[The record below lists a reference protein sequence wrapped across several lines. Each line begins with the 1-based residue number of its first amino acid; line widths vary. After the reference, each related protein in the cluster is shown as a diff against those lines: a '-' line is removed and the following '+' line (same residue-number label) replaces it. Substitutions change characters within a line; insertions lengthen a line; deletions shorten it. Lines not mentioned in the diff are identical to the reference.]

1 MSFTRT
7 LFDDCTYAQ
16 RLNESQNVLHYNV
29 DSNKF
34 YNCNQNRIDFGL
46 LGGTQ
51 VSQSA
56 ENLVDLESDLR
67 NQTRLYSRCP
77 RRKYRPACDVYQ
89 CGNKTGLPCGDPKCQ
104 PKMHHMRESTLIDY
118 RPRYNN
124 IGYNLDGMDCGGTN
138 PTMFSYKP
146 NQFVNRPNDA
156 FKFAHDGPVGGNK
169 IPFAFR
175 TVG

>member
-7 LFDDCTYAQ
+7 IYDDCAYQ
-16 RLNESQNVLHYNV
+16 KELNENQNLLHYNL

-34 YNCNQNRIDFGL
+34 YNCSQTRIDFGL
-46 LGGTQ
+46 LGGNN

-77 RRKYRPACDVYQ
+77 RRKFRPTCDVFK
-89 CGNKTGLPCGDPKCQ
+89 CGNANGYPCGDPKCQ
-104 PKMHHMRESTLIDY
+104 PKMHHMPESTLIDY

-124 IGYNLDGMDCGGTN
+124 IGYSLEGMGCGTN
-138 PTMFSYKP
+138 PTMFAHKP
-146 NQFVNRPNDA
+146 NGAQVNNA
-156 FKFAHDGPVGGNK
+156 FKYAQGPVGGNK
-169 IPFAFR
+169 IPFSFK
-175 TVG
+175 TV